1 MRLLARPLI
10 AGIAAFGGNKKK
22 GDEVLRTAG
31 SQLSAA
37 LTFVR
42 PAGDEKTEKTE
53 QKRGATA
60 GVSAALTHIK
70 THGLQHPQA

>member
-1 MRLLARPLI
+1 MRLLARPPI
-10 AGIAAFGGNKKK
+10 AGIAAFGGNKEK
-22 GDEVLRTAG
+22 GDKVLRTAG
-31 SQLSAA
+31 SALSAP

-53 QKRGATA
+53 QRRGATA

-70 THGLQHPQA
+70 TNSRQRLQA